1 MLREN
6 RSFGYDTGQ
15 ISGFLE
21 MPDFLA
27 RFGQN
32 IDGTRD
38 FGNVRKGL
46 IVGLVCFIGISL
58 VQKTENMVSSP
69 LEP

>member
-1 MLREN
+1 MDWGRGWCAER

-21 MPDFLA
+21 MPDFLG

-32 IDGTRD
+32 VDGSRD

-46 IVGLVCFIGISL
+46 IVALVCSFALISL
-58 VQKTENMVSSP
+58 SP
-69 LEP
+69 V